1 MTTCHIGN
9 LATDPAIKY
18 STNGTPWLNGTII
31 ENKRTYNKE
40 TRAFEDSDEKLVLQF
55 TIYGALAENFARSV
69 KRGER
74 IMVCGDLVTQ
84 EFEQDG
90 IKRSV
95 TVIKPVKDV
104 GASMLFGTT
113 TFTRGAR
120 P

>member
-1 MTTCHIGN
+1 MTTCHTGN

-31 ENKRTYNKE
+31 ENKRNYNKE
-40 TRAFEDSDEKLVLQF
+40 TRTFEDSDEKLVLQF

-74 IMVCGDLVTQ
+74 IMICGDLVTQ

-95 TVIKPVKDV
+95 TVIKPVKAA

-113 TFTRGAR
+113 TFTRGTR

>member
-1 MTTCHIGN
+1 MRGNAPNDNLPHRQPCHRPSHQIQHQRH
-9 LATDPAIKY
+9 
-18 STNGTPWLNGTII
+18 
-31 ENKRTYNKE
+31 RTYNKE
-40 TRAFEDSDEKLVLQF
+40 TRTFEDSDEKLVLQF

-74 IMVCGDLVTQ
+74 IMICGDLVTQ

>member
-31 ENKRTYNKE
+31 
-40 TRAFEDSDEKLVLQF
+40 EDSDEKLVLQF

-74 IMVCGDLVTQ
+74 IMICGDLVTQ

-113 TFTRGAR
+113 TFTRGTR